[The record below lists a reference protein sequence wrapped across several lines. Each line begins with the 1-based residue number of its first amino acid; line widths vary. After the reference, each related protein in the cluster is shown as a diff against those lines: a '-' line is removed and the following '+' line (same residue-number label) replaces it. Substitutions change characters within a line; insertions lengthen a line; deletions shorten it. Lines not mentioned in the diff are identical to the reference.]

1 MTDELVT
8 SLEIAPE
15 GWLNY
20 TCLFKLTRA
29 YLLHG
34 SDVVQERCMRDDSAP
49 HVEAQR
55 FLATN
60 RAGGLFRSSLAR
72 RDDIKCEEDH
82 ARWNWEIHTP
92 SLERDTTLYALA
104 RVRKFLRYMRFRESY
119 PPAVIELDALLTHT
133 AQRITTLAL
142 VQSSVLADANTS
154 LTAALRRAVRDVL
167 AEYERNDALARAL
180 RRRGIPLQ
188 TCTNWIVSCDA
199 ESDQYYID
207 DCRNIQRALVEL
219 L

>member
-29 YLLHG
+29 YLLQC
-34 SDVVQERCMRDDSAP
+34 SDVVQERCLCDDSAP
-49 HVEAQR
+49 HVDAQR

-72 RDDIKCEEDH
+72 RDDITCEEDL
-82 ARWNWEIHTP
+82 ALWNWEIHTP
-92 SLERDTTLYALA
+92 SLERDPTLHALA

-119 PPAVIELDALLTHT
+119 PPVVIEFDALLTHT
-133 AQRITTLAL
+133 AQRMTTLAL

-154 LTAALRRAVRDVL
+154 LTAVLRRAVHEVL
-167 AEYERNDALARAL
+167 VEYERDDALARAL
-180 RRRGIPLQ
+180 RRRGISLQ

-207 DCRNIQRALVEL
+207 DDRNVRRALVEL